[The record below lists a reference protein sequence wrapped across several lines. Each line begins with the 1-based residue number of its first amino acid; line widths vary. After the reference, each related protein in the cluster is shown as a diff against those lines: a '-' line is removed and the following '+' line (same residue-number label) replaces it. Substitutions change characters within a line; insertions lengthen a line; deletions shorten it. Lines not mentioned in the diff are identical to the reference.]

1 MDDQPI
7 KRRRHDFP
15 VKNKK
20 KIPPQTKMSTE
31 CEEFFRKLAASRDE
45 DVKPRENIPHRPDID
60 YE

>member
-1 MDDQPI
+1 MNDQPI

-15 VKNKK
+15 VKKK
-20 KIPPQTKMSTE
+20 SPHRKKTSTE
-31 CEEFFRKLAASRDE
+31 CEEFFRKLAASPDE

>member
-1 MDDQPI
+1 MNDQPI

-15 VKNKK
+15 VKKK
-20 KIPPQTKMSTE
+20 SPHKKSTE